1 MMRVV
6 KTMLWTVMVSLT
18 LVAACA
24 SEKAPAEQAL
34 KTAEA
39 AIGEIRGEAAKWVPD
54 QARALEAS
62 LASLKDKFS
71 KGEYK
76 TVLAETPALTSRVK
90 EVAAGAAAKKAQLTK
105 TWEELSVGLPKMVDA
120 VKSRVDI
127 LSKSKKLPAN
137 VSKEKFE
144 AAKAGLAEATKGWED
159 ATAAYK
165 GGNVADAV
173 ARADAVKRKTVEAL
187 EALGMPV
194 PAAARS

>member
-1 MMRVV
+1 MRVV
-6 KTMLWTVMVSLT
+6 KTMLWAVMVSLA
-18 LVAACA
+18 LMAACA
-24 SEKAPAEQAL
+24 SEKAPAEQAV
-34 KTAEA
+34 KAAEA
-39 AIGEIRGEAAKWVPD
+39 AISEIRGEAAKWVPD

-62 LASLKDKFS
+62 LASVKDKFA

-76 TVLAETPALTSRVK
+76 AVLAEAPAITTRAK
-90 EVAAGAAAKKAQLTK
+90 EVAAAAAAKKAELTK
-105 TWEELSVGLPKMVDA
+105 TWEELSVGLPKMVEA

-137 VSKEKFE
+137 VSKESFE

-159 ATAAYK
+159 ATAAFK

-187 EALGMPV
+187 EALKMPV
-194 PAAARS
+194 PAAAKS

>member
-1 MMRVV
+1 MRVV
-6 KTMLWTVMVSLT
+6 KTMLWAVMVSLT
-18 LVAACA
+18 LMAACA
-24 SEKAPAEQAL
+24 SEKAPAEQAI
-34 KTAEA
+34 KAAEA
-39 AIGEIRGEAAKWVPD
+39 AISEIRGEAAKWVPD

-62 LASLKDKFS
+62 LASVKDKFA

-76 TVLAETPALTSRVK
+76 AVLAEAPAITTRAK
-90 EVAAGAAAKKAQLTK
+90 EVAAAAAAKKAELTK
-105 TWEELSVGLPKMVDA
+105 TWEELSVGLPKMVEA

-137 VSKEKFE
+137 VSKESFE

-159 ATAAYK
+159 ATAAFK

-187 EALGMPV
+187 EALKMPV
-194 PAAARS
+194 PAAAKS

>member
-1 MMRVV
+1 MRVV
-6 KTMLWTVMVSLT
+6 KTMLWTVMVSLA

-62 LASLKDKFS
+62 LAS
-71 KGEYK
+71 
-76 TVLAETPALTSRVK
+76 AEGQVRQGRVQGRPRRG
-90 EVAAGAAAKKAQLTK
+90 AGARGPGQGSRAPPRPPRRRSSTK
-105 TWEELSVGLPKMVDA
+105 TWEELSVGLPKMMDA

-173 ARADAVKRKTVEAL
+173 AKADPVKRKTVEAL

-194 PAAARS
+194 PTAAKS

>member
-1 MMRVV
+1 V
-6 KTMLWTVMVSLT
+6 TVSLA

-34 KTAEA
+34 KTAET
-39 AIGEIRGEAAKWVPD
+39 AIAEIRGEAAKWAPD

-62 LASLKDKFS
+62 LAATKDKFA

-76 TVLAETPALTSRVK
+76 AVLTEAPALAGRAK
-90 EVAAGAAAKKAQLTK
+90 EVAAAAAAKKADLTK
-105 TWEELSVGLPKMVDA
+105 SWEEMSTGLPKMVDA

-137 VSKEKFE
+137 VSKEQFE

-159 ATAAYK
+159 ATAAFK
-165 GGNVADAV
+165 SGNVADAV
-173 ARADAVKRKTVEAL
+173 AKADAVKRKTVEAL
-187 EALGMPV
+187 EALKMPV